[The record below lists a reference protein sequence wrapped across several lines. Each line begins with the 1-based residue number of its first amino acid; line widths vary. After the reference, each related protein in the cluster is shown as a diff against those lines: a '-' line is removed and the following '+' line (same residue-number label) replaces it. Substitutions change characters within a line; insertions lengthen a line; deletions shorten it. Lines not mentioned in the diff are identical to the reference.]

1 MDDQQPP
8 KRASGS
14 MAETMRTIGA
24 LSTVG
29 FSFVFAIAI
38 GAGLGWYLDKLFG
51 TAPWM
56 FFVFFAIGVAAGIL
70 NVYRTAGRVLK

>member
-1 MDDQQPP
+1 
-8 KRASGS
+8 

-29 FSFVFAIAI
+29 MSFVFAIAI
-38 GAGLGWYLDKLFG
+38 GAGVGWYLDKVLG

-56 FFVFFAIGVAAGIL
+56 FLVFFAIGVVAGIL
-70 NVYRTAGRVLK
+70 NVYRTANRILK

>member
-1 MDDQQPP
+1 
-8 KRASGS
+8 

-29 FSFVFAIAI
+29 MSFVFAIAI
-38 GAGLGWYLDKLFG
+38 GAGLGWYLDKVLG

-56 FFVFFAIGVAAGIL
+56 FLVFFAIGVVAGIV
-70 NVYRTAGRVLK
+70 NVYRTANRILK

>member
-1 MDDQQPP
+1 MDQRPP
-8 KRASGS
+8 QKRSSSS

-70 NVYRTAGRVLK
+70 NVYRTAGRFLK